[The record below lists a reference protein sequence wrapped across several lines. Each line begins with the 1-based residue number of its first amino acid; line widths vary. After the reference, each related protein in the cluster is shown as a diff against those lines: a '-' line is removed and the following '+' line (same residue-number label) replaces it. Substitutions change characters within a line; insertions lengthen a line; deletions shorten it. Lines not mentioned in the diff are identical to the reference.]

1 MLENMKITTRL
12 VSSFSLVVA
21 ILLAVIATGSINLA
35 RFQTANGW
43 NIHTYKV
50 LQETSEILAALVN
63 IETGQ
68 RGFMITN
75 KEEFLEPLIAGKES
89 FRKHFDIV
97 KKLTSDNSEQQ
108 MRLDALN
115 DSYNYW
121 MKNAV
126 EVSLAKRR
134 EVGSDLRRYE
144 DVISI
149 AGDGKK
155 GMDSMRF
162 ILSEIDGA
170 ERTLLESRS
179 KEMESL
185 SSFTQVTLFV
195 GGFLGSVLAAVF
207 AWLTISKILSQ
218 LGGDP
223 TSAVLVANKIS
234 EGDLDISFE
243 LKADDTKSVLAAMK
257 RMAESIKA
265 LATDANT
272 LAKAAQQGKLQ
283 MRADSVRHQGEFR
296 AIIDG
301 INNTMT
307 AMSEPIADVKRVMAA
322 VEQGD
327 LSISID
333 ANYQGD
339 FGELQASVN
348 NSVAKLSETISQVTM
363 SAIEL
368 TNASTQVSA
377 TSQSLSQASYEQ
389 ASSLEETTAAIEE
402 MAASVSQNSENA
414 KTTEGM
420 AQKSAKD
427 ALMGGE
433 AVKSTVEA
441 MKAITGKI
449 AVINE
454 ITSRTNLLAL
464 NAAIEAARAGEQ
476 GKGFAVV
483 ASEVRILA
491 ERSQIA
497 AQEIGALAKNSM
509 QTAESAGTLL
519 DTMVPSIR
527 KTAEL
532 VQEITS
538 ASKEQSA
545 GTGQISN
552 AMSSL
557 NSATQQNA
565 ASAEELSATAE
576 ELNAQA
582 KNLQDLMAQFKINR
596 G

>member
-155 GMDSMRF
+155 GMDSMRV

-179 KEMESL
+179 KTMESL

-207 AWLTISKILSQ
+207 AWLTISKVLSQ

-234 EGDLDISFE
+234 VGDLDISFD
-243 LKADDTKSVLAAMK
+243 LKSNDTKSVLAAMK

-272 LAKAAQQGKLQ
+272 LAQAAQQGKLQ

-377 TSQSLSQASYEQ
+377 TSQSLSQASYGQ